1 MILRII
7 LWTIVLTVVVRFIF
21 NFLLPVIGITNAA
34 SQKMKEMQRQMDE
47 MQRRQEQQKASTQ
60 KKAEQIDGDY
70 IDYEEVK

>member
-7 LWTIVLTVVVRFIF
+7 LWTIVLTVIVRFIF
-21 NFLLPVIGITNAA
+21 NFLLPVIGLTNAA

-47 MQRRQEQQKASTQ
+47 MQRKQEQH
-60 KKAEQIDGDY
+60 KAETPKKPQQVDGDY